1 MTTISAVMSAS
12 DCGEESFVARRTESV
27 DAEGISK
34 LLNKNSEAVFGR
46 INVDHLM

>member
-1 MTTISAVMSAS
+1 MADSA
-12 DCGEESFVARRTESV
+12 EESFVARRTESV

-34 LLNKNSEAVFGR
+34 LIRRSTEEIFGR